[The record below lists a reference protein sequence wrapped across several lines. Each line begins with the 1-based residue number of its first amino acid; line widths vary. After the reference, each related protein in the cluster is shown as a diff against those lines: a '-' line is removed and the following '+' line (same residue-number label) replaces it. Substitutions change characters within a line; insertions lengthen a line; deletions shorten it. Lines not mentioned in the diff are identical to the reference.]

1 MGLACAPTLMSR
13 PWAAQR
19 LPRSERGRCDKSH
32 GQAVI
37 SRLGHDLIHTE
48 LSSHGLKQFAS
59 HIYHCEASLIPFR
72 FRPVL
77 DGLEVVAK
85 CR

>member
-1 MGLACAPTLMSR
+1 MGLACACAPTLMSR
-13 PWAAQR
+13 PWAQ
-19 LPRSERGRCDKSH
+19 RSERGRCDKSH
-32 GQAVI
+32 GRAVI
-37 SRLGHDLIHTE
+37 SRLGHDLINTE
-48 LSSHGLKQFAS
+48 LFSHGLKEFAS
-59 HIYHCEASLIPFR
+59 HIYHCEASLIPFP